1 MTNPN
6 PLLMHVTPLLAI
18 RLQSNTD
25 FTLNGGASVQYTLPA
40 MQFAGR
46 VFGLQL
52 YNETYLRGKR
62 TDQFIAN
69 YPKWTSPQTST
80 VVFTFSVPKVTVRH
94 TQIWLLAMYGAQ
106 LPPNST
112 PTPSPTPSPA
122 SSATSSP

>member
-1 MTNPN
+1 MR
-6 PLLMHVTPLLAI
+6 VTPLMAI

-52 YNETYLRGKR
+52 YNETYMRGKR
-62 TDQFIAN
+62 TDQLIAN
-69 YPKWTSPQTST
+69 YPKWTSPQGNT
-80 VVFTFSVPKVTVRH
+80 VQFTFTVPKVTVRH

-112 PTPSPTPSPA
+112 PTPSPTPAPT